1 MGVEYFSHN
10 LALVLMSVVVA
21 LVAGFTGLSLTRS
34 LARKTAGQKKVAV
47 ALASVALGGGIWS
60 MHFVAMLGLQL
71 PVLFYYDAAITLL
84 SALTGILI
92 VGGALIVLHFME
104 RTPTTILSAGA
115 MIGVGI
121 LVMHY
126 IGMAGLEL
134 CRAVY
139 SPPGVVLSSVVA
151 IALCMLA
158 VWTAYNRRTNRNIF
172 LGTVC
177 FGAAVVSVHFLA
189 MAGTQFVTQ
198 PQADVFGPAISNEVL
213 AIGVIL
219 TSFVIFGAFLWVST
233 TYLDAAPTE
242 TRTTPEITQPPI
254 PPQDRSPQPTPSSLQ
269 IPCEREGGKVFVSAS
284 DVSFIRAD
292 GHYTQLY
299 TDRDR
304 LFCVWPMTEAAKRL
318 SDAGFLQTHRSYLIN
333 LAKVARFERSK
344 DKGRCTFHCDALP
357 PAPVS
362 RSKIKLTQDLL
373 AATANALR
381 AD

>member
-1 MGVEYFSHN
+1 M
-10 LALVLMSVVVA
+10 
-21 LVAGFTGLSLTRS
+21 
-34 LARKTAGQKKVAV
+34 AV

-115 MIGVGI
+115 MIGAGI

-139 SPPGVVLSSVVA
+139 SLPGVVLSSVVA

-158 VWTAYNRRTNRNIF
+158 VWIAYNRRTNRNIF

-177 FGAAVVSVHFLA
+177 FGVAVVSVHFLA
-189 MAGTQFVTQ
+189 MAGTQFIAQ
-198 PQADVFGPAISNEVL
+198 PQTDVFGPAISNEFL

-233 TYLDAAPTE
+233 TYLDAAPIE
-242 TRTTPEITQPPI
+242 PRTKAAPEVTQPPST
-254 PPQDRSPQPTPSSLQ
+254 PHPTTPSSLQ
-269 IPCEREGGKVFVSAS
+269 IPCEREGGKVFVSAN
-284 DVSFIRAD
+284 DV
-292 GHYTQLY
+292 
-299 TDRDR
+299 
-304 LFCVWPMTEAAKRL
+304 
-318 SDAGFLQTHRSYLIN
+318 
-333 LAKVARFERSK
+333 
-344 DKGRCTFHCDALP
+344 
-357 PAPVS
+357 
-362 RSKIKLTQDLL
+362 
-373 AATANALR
+373 
-381 AD
+381 

>member
-92 VGGALIVLHFME
+92 VGGELIVLHFME

-115 MIGVGI
+115 MIGGGI

-139 SPPGVVLSSVVA
+139 SLPGVVL
-151 IALCMLA
+151 
-158 VWTAYNRRTNRNIF
+158 
-172 LGTVC
+172 
-177 FGAAVVSVHFLA
+177 
-189 MAGTQFVTQ
+189 
-198 PQADVFGPAISNEVL
+198 
-213 AIGVIL
+213 
-219 TSFVIFGAFLWVST
+219 
-233 TYLDAAPTE
+233 
-242 TRTTPEITQPPI
+242 
-254 PPQDRSPQPTPSSLQ
+254 
-269 IPCEREGGKVFVSAS
+269 
-284 DVSFIRAD
+284 
-292 GHYTQLY
+292 
-299 TDRDR
+299 
-304 LFCVWPMTEAAKRL
+304 
-318 SDAGFLQTHRSYLIN
+318 
-333 LAKVARFERSK
+333 
-344 DKGRCTFHCDALP
+344 
-357 PAPVS
+357 
-362 RSKIKLTQDLL
+362 
-373 AATANALR
+373 
-381 AD
+381 

>member
-1 MGVEYFSHN
+1 MGVEEFSHN
-10 LALVLMSVVVA
+10 LALVLMSVLVA

-115 MIGVGI
+115 MIGTGV

-126 IGMAGLEL
+126 IGMAGLEM

-139 SPPGVVLSSVVA
+139 SLPGVALSSVVA

-158 VWTAYNRRTNRNIF
+158 VWIAYNRRTNRNIF

-189 MAGTQFVTQ
+189 MAGTQFVAQ
-198 PQADVFGPAISNEVL
+198 PQTNVFGPGISNEFL

-233 TYLDAAPTE
+233 TYLDPAPQHQQVASPTV
-242 TRTTPEITQPPI
+242 TSPPDQPKPQTI
-254 PPQDRSPQPTPSSLQ
+254 PTSLQ
-269 IPCEREGGKVFVSAS
+269 IPCEREGGKVFIPAR

-318 SDAGFLQTHRSYLIN
+318 SSAGFLQTHRSYLIN
-333 LAKVARFERSK
+333 LEKVARFERSK
-344 DKGRCTFHCDALP
+344 DKGRCTFDCDTLP
-357 PAPVS
+357 PVPVS
-362 RSKIKLTQDLL
+362 RSKIKLTQELL